1 MGDFLNSLV
10 ELLHVK
16 LKFALQLS
24 ILKIGF
30 LIKVEYL
37 VHETILLKQ
46 SRIIVGSILHHCD
59 SPELVAFV
67 VLLLEV
73 LRALR
78 DNSWKVHFLLMFSL
92 CFGNFA
98 AYYFVTLFFVLD
110 VLIHRLNVDES
121 SLPPV
126 VVVKVIVVYQE
137 VWVDLL
143 EVLDLLIVDNHKQC
157 RHDL

>member
-1 MGDFLNSLV
+1 
-10 ELLHVK
+10 
-16 LKFALQLS
+16 
-24 ILKIGF
+24 
-30 LIKVEYL
+30 
-37 VHETILLKQ
+37 
-46 SRIIVGSILHHCD
+46 
-59 SPELVAFV
+59 
-67 VLLLEV
+67 
-73 LRALR
+73 
-78 DNSWKVHFLLMFSL
+78 MFSL